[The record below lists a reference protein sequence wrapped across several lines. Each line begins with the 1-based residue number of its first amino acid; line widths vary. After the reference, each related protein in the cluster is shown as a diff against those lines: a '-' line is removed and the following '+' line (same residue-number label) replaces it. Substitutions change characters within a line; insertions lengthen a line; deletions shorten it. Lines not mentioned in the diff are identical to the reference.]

1 MSEIQPLKVLLV
13 DDDDAYVGVV
23 ANGLRDEFDFATT
36 IASSGEEALEL
47 LRSDKT
53 GFDVILLDYM
63 MPQMNGLDVLHRM
76 HEDKN
81 ETPVVMLTAAGS
93 ETVAVEA
100 MKLGAYDYCRKEHT
114 DIQQIANLVRGSHER
129 RMFRVAK
136 AFEEE
141 HAREIVLD
149 KEATDKVRDVINAIT
164 PSLNSAFGDIAAEV
178 ETKLEEVLA
187 KLPQQERRE
196 LRALLNNIQD
206 QVGVLETGVRGLLSL
221 YQLVYA
227 RHPEA
232 KEIENIRKEFEART
246 RLSSQAIKN
255 KAT

>member
-1 MSEIQPLKVLLV
+1 MLLV

-23 ANGLRDEFDFATT
+23 ANGLHDEFELATT

-47 LRSDKT
+47 IRSDKT
-53 GFDVILLDYM
+53 GFNVILLDYM
-63 MPQMNGLDVLHRM
+63 MPQMNGLDVLRRM

-141 HAREIVLD
+141 RAREIVLD

-187 KLPQQERRE
+187 KLPQQERRD
-196 LRALLNNIQD
+196 LRALLNNIQG

-246 RLSSQAIKN
+246 RLSSQAIKSKN
-255 KAT
+255 T

>member
-1 MSEIQPLKVLLV
+1 MSETQPLRVLLV
-13 DDDDAYVGVV
+13 DDDDIYIGVV
-23 ANGLRDEFDFATT
+23 AQGLSDEFGCRTT
-36 IASSGEEALEL
+36 IASTGEEALKL

-63 MPQMNGLDVLHRM
+63 MPQMNGLDVLRRM

-81 ETPVVMLTAAGS
+81 ETPVVVLTAAGS

-114 DIQQIANLVRGSHER
+114 DIQQLANLVRGSYER
-129 RMFRVAK
+129 RLFRIAK
-136 AFEEE
+136 EFEGER
-141 HAREIVLD
+141 AREIILD

-178 ETKLEEVLA
+178 ETKWEEVLA
-187 KLPQQERRE
+187 KLPQKERRE
-196 LRALLNNIQD
+196 LRALLNHMQK
-206 QVGVLETGVRGLLSL
+206 QVGVLETGIRGLLSL

-227 RHPEA
+227 RYPET
-232 KEIENIRKEFEART
+232 KEIENIRKEFEARVQSFALT
-246 RLSSQAIKN
+246 PK
-255 KAT
+255 K